1 MLRQLATTML
11 MAGLVGQMGLAQ
23 DIQLARF
30 DIDVTPPVGFPMAYD
45 PVKRVDEP
53 GLRCRGIVLLG
64 AGQPIVL
71 CAVDWIGIGNEAHD
85 AFRETIAQA
94 AGTVRERVA
103 VQTLHQHD
111 APRCDFTA
119 ERLLRDAGVVD
130 LGALQGGFAR
140 DVLQRLQRAVK
151 DSLTAAVPVS
161 HAAIGEAVVEKVAS
175 NRRIQDDTG
184 RVVQTRYTTCR
195 DPALRALP
203 EGIIDPVVTTLSFWS
218 DEQPVAVLSYYAC
231 HPQSYY
237 RTGVPSPDFPGLARL
252 MRGQDVPTALHVH
265 FNGAGGNIGAGKY
278 NDGAKSNRLM
288 LARRVADGMRRS
300 LESAEKFELSADDI
314 GWAVTPVKLPLGD
327 HLQIEQL
334 QQSLTSW
341 KTKDYWGSPEQLAFA
356 LRCRDGRGIDLSCLR
371 VGDARVLHMPGELFV
386 EYQLAAKKLRPQ
398 LHVAMA
404 AYGDYGPGYIGTAE
418 SYGQGGYETSER
430 ASKVG
435 PGVERVLMDGVKVL
449 LKELDEAPDY
459 AAELPRIPPTAPAQ
473 ALDTFQVADGY
484 ELQLVAAEPL
494 VGSPVAVEWDANGRM
509 YVCEMRGYSENRDDQ
524 ISTIG
529 LLVDEDDDGTY
540 DRRTTFAAGLNW
552 PTAIFPFDGGLFV
565 GDAPNVF
572 YLKDTDGDG
581 VADVRKTVLTG
592 LGTSNV
598 QGLMNS
604 MRWDLDGGIHIA
616 CSSVGGEVMTA
627 GASWS
632 PVNIRGRD
640 ILLDPRSGEFRLT
653 SGAAQHGMCFDD
665 WGRKFVSSNSDHIQ
679 QVMYEDHL
687 VTRNPYCRPPGARV
701 SIAADGPQA
710 AVFRISPVEP
720 WRIVRTRLRVAGTV
734 PGPVEGGGRA
744 AGYFTGATGITI
756 YRGDAWPNADRG
768 LAIVG
773 DVGSNLVHRK
783 KLTGSGLPFRAERM
797 DERSEFVASADIWF
811 RPSQFANAPD
821 GSLYVIDTCREVIEH
836 PASLPPGI
844 KEHLDLTAGRD
855 RGRIYRVVPEGW
867 KHRPTPQLAG
877 VSSGRLVELL
887 SHPNAWHRETAARL
901 LFERQDADVIADLT
915 RMVRQSTVPLGRMH
929 ALYVLAGMHQ
939 LSADLLRRAL
949 HDDHPQVRRHAV
961 RLADRHQLAAPLVE
975 QLLPLASDD
984 SRAVRMQLA
993 YTLSGVE
1000 HPEKD
1005 EALAAILRQDP
1016 GRWTQLAVHSAVP
1029 AGAAGL
1035 LERLL
1040 VDSQWYTPAA
1050 DSFLQQLID
1059 QVGAQ
1064 KSEADFDRV
1073 LQALNGLDGRHAALA
1088 LPLYGS
1094 LLKWADRNQN
1104 RGLTQARAR
1113 IRELLTAARRAAA
1126 DHALEAGPRA
1136 RAVSSLRFAA
1146 FHDVQELLTVC
1157 LQPQQPQEIREAA
1170 LQTLDE
1176 FREPEAA
1183 AIIVQQWQTF
1193 SPRLRSLAVEMLFV
1207 DQDRISLV
1215 LEAVRQDQM
1224 SLADLPRDRLQR
1236 VTHSSSRQLAGQAQ
1250 ALLAAWQLSPRHQVV
1265 QEYLTALSGTDGAAQ
1280 DRLQRGRGVFRKQ
1293 CASCHR
1299 LEGVGHELGPSL
1311 ATMAARGP
1319 ESILVNVLDPNR
1331 EVNPQYVNYVA
1342 ALKSGR
1348 SVTGMIVGESSG
1360 SLTLRRAE
1368 GASDTLLRSDI
1379 EQLQSTGKSLMPE
1392 GLEKTIDP
1400 EAMADLLAYL
1410 MHGQPDRAAVPPAV
1424 SP

>member
-1 MLRQLATTML
+1 MMRRQFATTML
-11 MAGLVGQMGLAQ
+11 MVCLAGKIGNAC

-30 DIDVTPPVGFPMAYD
+30 DIDATPPVGFPMAYD
-45 PVKRVDEP
+45 PVKRVDEL

-64 AGQPIVL
+64 AGPPIVL

-94 AGTVRERVA
+94 AGTTAERVA

-140 DVLQRLQRAVK
+140 DVLRRLQQAVK
-151 DSLTAAVPVS
+151 DSLTTATPVT
-161 HAAIGEAVVEKVAS
+161 HAAIGEAMVEKVAS
-175 NRRIQDDTG
+175 NRRIQDETG
-184 RVVQTRYTTCR
+184 QVVQTRYTTCR
-195 DPALRALP
+195 DPELRALP
-203 EGIIDPVVTTLSFWS
+203 EGIIDPVVTTLSFWNE
-218 DEQPVAVLSYYAC
+218 EQPVAVLSYYAC

-252 MRGQDVPTALHVH
+252 IRGQDVPAALHVH

-278 NDGAKSNRLM
+278 NDGAKANRLI
-288 LARRVADGMRRS
+288 LARRLADGMQRS
-300 LESAEKFELSADDI
+300 LESAKKFPLTTSDI
-314 GWAVTPVKLPLGD
+314 GWAVAPVKLPLGD

-334 QQSLTSW
+334 QQNLTSW

-371 VGDARVLHMPGELFV
+371 VGDARILHMPGELFV

-404 AYGDYGPGYIGTAE
+404 AYGDYGPGYIGTAK

-435 PGVERVLMDGVKVL
+435 PGVERVLMDGVRAL
-449 LKELDEAPDY
+449 LTELDVPDY

-484 ELQLVAAEPL
+484 EMRLVASEPL
-494 VGSPVAVEWDANGRM
+494 IGSPVAVEWDADGRM

-529 LLVDEDDDGTY
+529 LLVDDDDDGIY
-540 DRRTTFAAGLNW
+540 DRRTTFASGLKW

-565 GDAPNVF
+565 GDAPEVL

-581 VADVRKTVLTG
+581 VADVRRTVLTG

-604 MRWDLDGGIHIA
+604 MRWDLDNGIHLA
-616 CSSVGGEVMTA
+616 CSSVGGKVMTV

-665 WGRKFVSSNSDHIQ
+665 WGRKFVSSNSDHMQ

-687 VTRNPYCRPPGARV
+687 VTRNPYCRPSGARV

-756 YRGDAWPNADRG
+756 YRGDAWPAADHG

-783 KLTGSGLPFRAERM
+783 RLTGDGLPFRGERI
-797 DERSEFVASADIWF
+797 DERSEFVASTDIWF

-821 GSLYVIDTCREVIEH
+821 GSLFVIDTCREVIEH
-836 PASLPPGI
+836 PKSLPPGI

-855 RGRIYRVVPEGW
+855 RGRIYRLAPTGH
-867 KHRPTPQLAG
+867 KHRPTPQLTQA
-877 VSSGRLVELL
+877 SAAELVELL
-887 SHPNAWHRETAARL
+887 NHDNAWHRETAARL
-901 LFERQDADVIADLT
+901 LFERQDTGVVAPLT
-915 RMVRQSTVPLGRMH
+915 AVVHKSPSPLGRMH
-929 ALYVLAGMHQ
+929 ALYVLSGMNQ
-939 LSADLLRRAL
+939 LSAEVLKAALL
-949 HDDHPQVRRHAV
+949 DEHPQVRRHAV
-961 RLADRHQLAAPLVE
+961 RLADRHQFSERLVE
-975 QLLPLASDD
+975 QLLPLATDD
-984 SRAVRMQLA
+984 SAEVRIQVA
-993 YTLSGVE
+993 YALGPCEHSG
-1000 HPEKD
+1000 KN
-1005 EALAAILRQDP
+1005 EALAAIIRRDA
-1016 GRWTQLAVHSAVP
+1016 GHWTQLAVHSAVP

-1040 VDSQWYTPAA
+1040 DDPQWYTPAA
-1050 DSFLQQLID
+1050 DGFLQRLID

-1064 KSEADFDRV
+1064 KSTDEFERVVRALGGLGDAQADM
-1073 LQALNGLDGRHAALA
+1073 A

-1094 LLKWADRNQN
+1094 LLKWAPAASD
-1104 RGLTQARAR
+1104 GPDVSPARQR
-1113 IRELLTAARRAAA
+1113 IRQLLQVAQQTAGDESQSAARRAS
-1126 DHALEAGPRA
+1126 
-1136 RAVSSLRFAA
+1136 AVSSLRFAA
-1146 FHDVQELLTVC
+1146 FHDVRQTLAAG
-1157 LQPQQPQEIREAA
+1157 LQPQQPLEVREAA
-1170 LQTLDE
+1170 LQTLGT
-1176 FREPEAA
+1176 FRELDAA
-1183 AIIVQQWQTF
+1183 GTIVRQWQTF
-1193 SPRLRSLAVEMLFV
+1193 TPRQQALAIEILFATESRV
-1207 DQDRISLV
+1207 GLV
-1215 LEAVRQDQM
+1215 LQAIQQDE
-1224 SLADLPRDRLQR
+1224 LRLTDVPRDRLQR
-1236 VTHSSSRQLAGQAQ
+1236 VARSSSAELAEQARR
-1250 ALLAAWQLSPRHQVV
+1250 LLATWPLGARRQVV
-1265 QEYLTALSGTDGAAQ
+1265 DEYRTMLASTRIKNHRVEQGQ
-1280 DRLQRGRGVFRKQ
+1280 HVFRKH

-1299 LEGVGHELGPSL
+1299 VDGFGEPLGPNL
-1311 ATMAARGP
+1311 ATMAARGA
-1319 ESILVNVLDPNR
+1319 ESILVNVLDPNL

-1348 SVTGMIVGESSG
+1348 SVTGMIVGESSS
-1360 SLTLRRAE
+1360 SLTLKRAE

-1379 EQLQSTGKSLMPE
+1379 EQLHNTGQSLMPE

-1400 EAMADLLAYL
+1400 QAMADLLAYL
-1410 MHGQPDRAAVPPAV
+1410 LQAK
-1424 SP
+1424 